1 MLPVAVVRDSDGFI
15 RLQFF
20 ADPANTDEAIRLGLA
35 IPNAVAETKVSA
47 AEPTS
52 KSE

>member
-1 MLPVAVVRDSDGFI
+1 
-15 RLQFF
+15 
-20 ADPANTDEAIRLGLA
+20 LGLA
-35 IPNAVAETKVSA
+35 IPQAVAETKVSA